1 MFVIAGNIFTIF
13 VFWKN
18 RNRLKR
24 TSFLLINLAVADLLV
39 GFAEPIA
46 SGAYLPRRLKESS
59 VNIDHN
65 GEIFTAFQASFSF
78 ASVVFLALIS
88 LERAY
93 ALIWPLRHRA
103 ASINKYIYGTTL
115 AWVATMCNGA
125 LHTLAINDIVNF
137 SYWTV
142 AMSCVTVLCLITF
155 CASYLAIQRSL
166 NVRNPAI
173 GTSYNQQ
180 KEAQQSAKLSRTQF
194 IIITA
199 SLLFLDSMCCSL
211 LHS

>member
-1 MFVIAGNIFTIF
+1 
-13 VFWKN
+13 
-18 RNRLKR
+18 
-24 TSFLLINLAVADLLV
+24 
-39 GFAEPIA
+39 
-46 SGAYLPRRLKESS
+46 
-59 VNIDHN
+59 
-65 GEIFTAFQASFSF
+65 
-78 ASVVFLALIS
+78 
-88 LERAY
+88 
-93 ALIWPLRHRA
+93 
-103 ASINKYIYGTTL
+103 
-115 AWVATMCNGA
+115 MCNGA

-180 KEAQQSAKLSRTQF
+180 KEAQQSAELSRTQF

-199 SLLFLDSMCCSL
+199 SLLFWIPCVVVYSTHDLCSKCFPLVIPNIINIFRLTSSL
-211 LHS
+211 LNPVIYSYRLPVFREIFKGAKLCKKSKHYSINHVR